1 MHLSRAGSVL
11 LADVCAACLRGP
23 LKSLLAIVL
32 GTTLLTT
39 SDQTIWWRTDGA
51 AVIEFH
57 GTNECAMFFY
67 DNSHTVIITWGK
79 GDHETIGVED
89 SSLQLT
95 QGVAVPIAV
104 QIGATW
110 IGDPNLPDL
119 MAYGS
124 GHDLAVP
131 LESSL
136 LSIAKDQWVPF
147 FDHIIVGA
155 DHITF
160 KMPDTEITYDTP
172 QSKLPAL
179 VAAVDKCRKMISR

>member
-1 MHLSRAGSVL
+1 
-11 LADVCAACLRGP
+11 

-39 SDQTIWWRTDGA
+39 SDQTIWWHTDGA

-57 GTNECAMFFY
+57 ETNECAMFLY
-67 DNSHTVIITWGK
+67 DNMRAVIISWGK
-79 GDHETIGVED
+79 NNETIGIED
-89 SSLQLT
+89 DSLQLT

-104 QIGATW
+104 QIGTTW
-110 IGDPNLPDL
+110 IGDPNIPDL
-119 MAYGS
+119 TAYGS

-131 LESSL
+131 LDPSL
-136 LSIAKDQWVPF
+136 LSIAKDKWMPF
-147 FDHIIVGA
+147 FDHLIVGA

-160 KMPDTEITYDTP
+160 KMPDTEITYETP
-172 QSKLPAL
+172 RPKLPAL